1 MKFQHL
7 LIGAQFNFEGKTY
20 TKTSPLVAAA
30 EDGTGQRVIPRYTML
45 KTVGELAH
53 AAVSAASRQIDVDQV
68 LAAGARYEADAL
80 RLLEA
85 ACGDDAGRCDAL
97 KAELAEAGQRFR
109 DGLSVSGSVGAI

>member
-7 LIGAQFNFEGKTY
+7 PIGAQFNFEGKTY

-30 EDGTGQRVIPRYTML
+30 EDGTGQRVIPRYAML
-45 KTVGELAH
+45 ESAGEPTP
-53 AAVSAASRQIDVDQV
+53 AAVAASWQIDVDQV
-68 LAAGARYEADAL
+68 LAAWARYEADAL

>member
-7 LIGAQFNFEGKTY
+7 PIGAQFKFEGKIY
-20 TKTSPLVAAA
+20 TKTSPLVAAVA
-30 EDGTGQRVIPRYTML
+30 DGTGQRVIPRYAML
-45 KTVGELAH
+45 ESVGEPTP
-53 AAVSAASRQIDVDQV
+53 AAVAASWQIDVDQV
-68 LAAGARYEADAL
+68 LAAWVSYEADAL

-85 ACGDDAGRCDAL
+85 ACGDDAGRCEAL